1 MFIRTAAVYI
11 SLFLSIIVT
20 LLILH
25 EYIPPRI
32 QIMIDTNLS
41 LYKYKLHNLYEKFYN
56 KEKEY
61 EISVKLAKKKSD
73 SNNVRISRL
82 IEYLPLQNDEFINYR
97 EKERNNEEQDICII
111 NDSKA
116 TIQFTIQEKNLSFKR
131 KIFKERTESNISK
144 DKFFNKYMD
153 LKINGVN
160 KYKTPQMERKMDGD
174 KEYVEMKLKG
184 KLRYVGTNYTNDV
197 IEKPEKLYID
207 EITTRREGNPD
218 TIKITRQPSQGEGYW
233 LRKIHIIGYND
244 EDFEDVEKK
253 KSDLKNGNLDDECS
267 VKDAVAVF
275 GGSKVF
281 TAIPCKKENDYRF
294 CESVGYISGSVG
306 DTITWYYAEVIDSDV
321 KFANP
326 KAHELSLNLC
336 KQKSDNPE
344 KCSIWA
350 SMLNGCGVIASSPTG
365 TFGVGYAMNF
375 MEAVN
380 ANLNK
385 VFATQKAM
393 EICEKNDSSKDL
405 CHVSWIKC
413 TATSHREP
421 RRFI

>member
-306 DTITWYYAEVIDSDV
+306 DTITW
-321 KFANP
+321 
-326 KAHELSLNLC
+326 
-336 KQKSDNPE
+336 
-344 KCSIWA
+344 
-350 SMLNGCGVIASSPTG
+350 
-365 TFGVGYAMNF
+365 
-375 MEAVN
+375 
-380 ANLNK
+380 
-385 VFATQKAM
+385 
-393 EICEKNDSSKDL
+393 
-405 CHVSWIKC
+405 
-413 TATSHREP
+413 
-421 RRFI
+421 